1 MKQNKK
7 REEVRFEEGDK
18 VRIISKNI
26 EGVIISVDS
35 VNMIYENCT
44 YRVRVGKYTTPV
56 TVSDLEKIAN
66 KLNEELDKS
75 KTIEEQLALSFYA
88 HYELVNIHPF
98 LDGNGRTSRLLMN
111 FIQHRYGLPLGIIFA
126 EDKAQYYEALESVR
140 ETETFDKYN
149 EFMLSQY
156 QKHLSNE
163 IEREKQQRKEE
174 DKEIEWKPKLRL

>member
-56 TVSDLEKIAN
+56 
-66 KLNEELDKS
+66 
-75 KTIEEQLALSFYA
+75 
-88 HYELVNIHPF
+88 
-98 LDGNGRTSRLLMN
+98 
-111 FIQHRYGLPLGIIFA
+111 
-126 EDKAQYYEALESVR
+126 
-140 ETETFDKYN
+140 
-149 EFMLSQY
+149 
-156 QKHLSNE
+156 
-163 IEREKQQRKEE
+163 
-174 DKEIEWKPKLRL
+174 

>member
-1 MKQNKK
+1 
-7 REEVRFEEGDK
+7 
-18 VRIISKNI
+18 
-26 EGVIISVDS
+26 
-35 VNMIYENCT
+35 
-44 YRVRVGKYTTPV
+44 
-56 TVSDLEKIAN
+56 
-66 KLNEELDKS
+66 
-75 KTIEEQLALSFYA
+75 
-88 HYELVNIHPF
+88 
-98 LDGNGRTSRLLMN
+98 MN